1 MHYGYM
7 DTSVH
12 LYMILQ
18 MCSEISF
25 KPYIYPFAKLI
36 KLIYICHQCSSSS
49 LVKYEST
56 YKFMYERQLD
66 KIDKYTFININKW
79 KKLI

>member
-12 LYMILQ
+12 LYIILQ

-25 KPYIYPFAKLI
+25 KPYIYPFAKLKFTFVI
-36 KLIYICHQCSSSS
+36 SAVQ
-49 LVKYEST
+49 YEST

-66 KIDKYTFININKW
+66 KIDKYIFININK
-79 KKLI
+79 

>member
-1 MHYGYM
+1 MKHYLIANAENTCTMDTM

-25 KPYIYPFAKLI
+25 KPYIYPFAKL
-36 KLIYICHQCSSSS
+36 
-49 LVKYEST
+49 
-56 YKFMYERQLD
+56 KF
-66 KIDKYTFININKW
+66 TFVISAVRPVW
-79 KKLI
+79 